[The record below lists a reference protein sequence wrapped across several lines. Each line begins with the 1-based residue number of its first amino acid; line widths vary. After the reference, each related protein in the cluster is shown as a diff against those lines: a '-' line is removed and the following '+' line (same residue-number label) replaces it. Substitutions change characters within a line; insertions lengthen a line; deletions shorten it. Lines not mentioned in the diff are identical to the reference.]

1 MEFEIEKTSQDLEI
15 CKVCE
20 IDEAYQTFKI
30 NFLIISFYL
39 LILMIL
45 ITSCTATQSQE
56 QPKAD
61 FFNSFESKHSIK
73 KQFRLD
79 KIKKKGWSLTSN
91 EKTEGDYGLKVRL
104 NTGDKAK
111 GKTERAEIQDSK
123 KIDLDKE
130 VWYRIDFKIPIDFPE
145 VDTRMVFWQLKQD
158 GGNNPLISMRYRNGK
173 LSVKQR
179 FSYHQISYKQ
189 PNSYFFEKNT
199 WKRLVIQSYISKTK
213 KGFINIYLD
222 DQLIVSYR
230 GETAYSSQNPKTY
243 FKFGIYR
250 DAMEYPM
257 TIYFDNYIR
266 GKSWQEVVPEGGFVI
281 PDREKLWSY
290 ELKTK
295 ENE

>member
-1 MEFEIEKTSQDLEI
+1 MEFEIKKTTQVSEI
-15 CKVCE
+15 CEVCKA
-20 IDEAYQTFKI
+20 DEAYPTFKM
-30 NFLIISFYL
+30 NFLV
-39 LILMIL
+39 IL
-45 ITSCTATQSQE
+45 ICLSFLSILLASCLSTQTKE

-61 FFNSFESKHSIK
+61 FFNSFESKRSIK

-79 KIKKKGWSLTSN
+79 KIEKKAWSLTSN
-91 EKTEGDYGLKVRL
+91 EKTEGDYGMKVTL

-111 GKTERAEIQDSK
+111 GKTERAEIQDPK

-222 DQLIVSYR
+222 DQLIVSYQ

-290 ELKTK
+290 KVDRLDK
-295 ENE
+295 E